1 MNCKYDKWTREDFIE
16 EIKVIYPEAKVE
28 SLDITELRALF
39 HDLEAVELYH
49 RDRDYYTTELQDTIN
64 EYKEA

>member
-28 SLDITELRALF
+28 SLDITELHALF